1 MTRDTEQNRDTLI
14 QIFTRTPIEGEVKT
28 RLIPRLGAQSSCEL
42 HKRMTLHTL
51 KVATHAS
58 PAVEIWCTPGCNH
71 AFLSN
76 LSQTY
81 ETKIQTGQSL
91 ADRMSYSLTRG
102 LEKYQK
108 VILVG
113 CDCPAIDKPTLV
125 KAISMLDKHDYVFI
139 PVEDGGFSLIGS
151 VLFSPA
157 IFQEI
162 LWGSNLVMSQMRE
175 NLKKYHHS
183 WTELPT
189 LWDIDEFVD
198 YQRLSRHMPHLTR
211 DL

>member
-1 MTRDTEQNRDTLI
+1 MTKETEQNRDTLI

-51 KVATHAS
+51 QVATHAS
-58 PAVEIWCTPGCNH
+58 PAVEIWCTPDCSH
-71 AFLSN
+71 PFLAN

-81 ETKIQTGQSL
+81 ETKLQTGKSL

-113 CDCPAIDKPTLV
+113 CDCPAIDKTTLV
-125 KAISMLDKHDYVFI
+125 RAISMLDKHDYVII

-157 IFQEI
+157 IFQEV

-175 NLKKYHHS
+175 NLKKCRHS

-189 LWDIDEFVD
+189 LWDVDEFVD
-198 YQRLSRHMPHLTR
+198 YERLSRHMPHLTS